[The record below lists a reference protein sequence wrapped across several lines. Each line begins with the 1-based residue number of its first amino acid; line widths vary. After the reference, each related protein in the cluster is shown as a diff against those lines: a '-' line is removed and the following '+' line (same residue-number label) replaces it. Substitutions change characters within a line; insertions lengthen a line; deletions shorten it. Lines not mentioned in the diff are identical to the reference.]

1 MHPSYRSPCVLL
13 SGSAIG
19 GDRIA
24 VVFGQRLAD
33 VVDPAVF
40 VAIDDDDAV
49 FPADPAGLFQPAV
62 AAVQVQHQCVGRQ
75 GDARQRPQRF
85 RGPYVGLRRQERI
98 G

>member
-1 MHPSYRSPCVLL
+1 MNMNVLPAPGLASAALLATLEAAESTGVSRKQFNSVQSGLHFRGNPLL

-49 FPADPAGLFQPAV
+49 FPADPAGLFQ
-62 AAVQVQHQCVGRQ
+62 
-75 GDARQRPQRF
+75 
-85 RGPYVGLRRQERI
+85 
-98 G
+98 